1 MKFSDFMIN
10 PLLKH
15 NVLIDGS
22 LIDVDTIIYKEENE
36 KNLSILLKFEDAEF
50 KLFRYVDMESLTQDW
65 DNINNALT

>member
-1 MKFSDFMIN
+1 MIN

-22 LIDVDTIIYKEENE
+22 LIDVDTIIYKEKNE